1 MVPARKDS
9 RMTKRSVLPILLLA
23 AVLGGWTTARRA
35 DARSVFGPWFSA
47 PFQAKKLP
55 YAFGQDV
62 SWTRNGDVLST
73 ELDSAGIAQVY
84 RSRIDAGRQ
93 TCLTCTTVAGPNGFA
108 QERPQG
114 DWILFA
120 SYGQQPV
127 HIGGPGLGGFGGDLY
142 VMRADGSRPHRLTT
156 DSDPDGGAVYGI
168 NAGVPYDNFHAFWS
182 PDGEHVVWTHTEG
195 HPLSDGGQT
204 WQILLGDF
212 VLDRGVP
219 SLRNVR
225 VVGPPYGAYETQPW
239 SPDGKGFLFSAAG
252 GRNSPFQE
260 VPPGW
265 GNMRV
270 YYMRVYGDGAS
281 PEDPRV
287 TPIGDNAPL
296 YQEQAIFTPDMKTVI
311 MMSNRGSTV
320 GSWYGA
326 IAAAAQRT
334 GFDAPDTGSTQ
345 TLQFLADFNGPDF
358 RADLWAVDVATGAYR
373 RLTQLEEVVPEFF
386 WNHDFTKIIWGLGT
400 TQETYVGS
408 FSGIGASQR
417 KIPTRTPPA
426 LEGAPIDM
434 SRVGAQAQKIR
445 DPGPTDNT
453 PRAVQPPANP
463 APAFPHAAKT
473 GDVINVPGVTAT
485 YLGRWLDDLEA
496 LGEASAATFTT
507 DPPRRLGFTKK

>member
-168 NAGVPYDNFHAFWS
+168 NTGVPYDNFHAFWS
-182 PDGEHVVWTHTEG
+182 PDGEHVVWTHT
-195 HPLSDGGQT
+195 
-204 WQILLGDF
+204 
-212 VLDRGVP
+212 
-219 SLRNVR
+219 
-225 VVGPPYGAYETQPW
+225 
-239 SPDGKGFLFSAAG
+239 
-252 GRNSPFQE
+252 
-260 VPPGW
+260 
-265 GNMRV
+265 
-270 YYMRVYGDGAS
+270 
-281 PEDPRV
+281 
-287 TPIGDNAPL
+287 
-296 YQEQAIFTPDMKTVI
+296 
-311 MMSNRGSTV
+311 
-320 GSWYGA
+320 
-326 IAAAAQRT
+326 
-334 GFDAPDTGSTQ
+334 
-345 TLQFLADFNGPDF
+345 
-358 RADLWAVDVATGAYR
+358 
-373 RLTQLEEVVPEFF
+373 
-386 WNHDFTKIIWGLGT
+386 
-400 TQETYVGS
+400 
-408 FSGIGASQR
+408 
-417 KIPTRTPPA
+417 
-426 LEGAPIDM
+426 
-434 SRVGAQAQKIR
+434 
-445 DPGPTDNT
+445 
-453 PRAVQPPANP
+453 
-463 APAFPHAAKT
+463 
-473 GDVINVPGVTAT
+473 
-485 YLGRWLDDLEA
+485 
-496 LGEASAATFTT
+496 
-507 DPPRRLGFTKK
+507 